1 MTEKKPT
8 MLKSVLKLVLSF
20 FGMVI
25 TGLFKMVY
33 GARGEKMPPI
43 KNLLLLESAT
53 SLAHKIRSKKITSVE
68 VVNAFI
74 ERIEEVNPLLNC
86 VVANRF
92 EDARKE
98 AREVDKLI
106 DSGTIPEEDLKRT
119 KPFLGVPF
127 TTKDCI
133 AIKDMVHTA
142 GLYARKDCIATD
154 DADSIRNLRQ
164 AGAIP
169 IALTNIS
176 ELCMW
181 WESYN
186 PIYGRTRNPYDTN
199 RIVGGSSGGEGCIQ
213 AAAGSAFGV
222 GADIG
227 GSIRIPSF
235 CNGIFG
241 HKSTR
246 YAVSNTGQHPEPVN
260 KEQDG
265 YSVIGPMCRRA
276 EDLLPLLK
284 VLVKKQNLSELN
296 LDEPVDIKKLR
307 YFYQENDTD
316 GFLISKVSA
325 DIRECFKK
333 FVVYMKKAHNIA
345 PERVQIKRLAKSRP
359 IWLTAMK
366 YEGPQFDEHL
376 TDMKYKLF
384 LPWELFKW
392 CIRCS
397 QHTLIALLT
406 AVLEKFSPKIGS
418 AKYEHCME
426 EGNRLRMELSDMLGD
441 DGVLLYPT
449 QPTPPLYHS
458 EPLFKPFNFFYT
470 GVVNIM
476 GFPST
481 HVPFGL
487 NKDGLP
493 IGIQVISNLRN
504 DRICIAVARELE
516 KAFGGWVPIQAEE

>member
-8 MLKSVLKLVLSF
+8 MVRKILKIVLSF
-20 FGMVI
+20 FGVI
-25 TGLFKMVY
+25 MNVLFKLVY
-33 GARGEKMPPI
+33 RTRGERMPPI

-53 SLAHKIRSKKITSVE
+53 SLAHKIRTKKISSLE
-68 VVNAFI
+68 VTNAFI
-74 ERIEEVNPLLNC
+74 ERIEEINPLLNC

-92 EDARKE
+92 EEARKE
-98 AREVDKLI
+98 AREADKLI
-106 DSGTIPEEDLKRT
+106 KSGTIPEEDLKRT

-142 GLYARKDCIATD
+142 GLYARKDVIASD

-186 PIYGRTRNPYDTN
+186 TIYGRTSNPYDTN

-222 GADIG
+222 GADVG

-246 YAVSNTGQHPEPVN
+246 YVISNVGQHPVPVN
-260 KEQDG
+260 REQNG
-265 YSVIGPMCRRA
+265 YSCIGPMCRRA

-284 VLVKKQNLSELN
+284 ILVQKQNLSELN

-316 GFLISKVSA
+316 GFLSSNVTA
-325 DIRECFKK
+325 DIRDCFRK
-333 FVVYMKKAHNIA
+333 FVIYMKKAHNII
-345 PERVQIKRLAKSRP
+345 PEHVQVKRLGKSRP
-359 IWLTAMK
+359 IWLTAMT
-366 YEGPQFDEHL
+366 YEGPQFDELL
-376 TDMKYKLF
+376 TNMKYKIN

-392 CIRCS
+392 CIHCS
-397 QHTLIALLT
+397 NHTLIGLLT
-406 AVLEKFSPKIGS
+406 AVLEKFSPPIGS
-418 AKYEHCME
+418 AKYDHCME
-426 EGNRLRMELSDMLGD
+426 EGNRLRMELSDLLGD

-458 EPLFKPFNFFYT
+458 QALFKPFNFCYT
-470 GVVNIM
+470 GIVNIM

-504 DRICIAVARELE
+504 DRFCIAVAQELE
-516 KAFGGWVPIQAEE
+516 KAFGGWVPIEEEN